1 MSSSSSPLLV
11 DNNRRSRTEIIASIM
26 TLVQNGILVEKIP
39 KKLRLNSRQ
48 LKLYLEELTKLGL
61 IRIEQVSGRK
71 VYVTTEKGNKY
82 LRQYLTLKKMLT

>member
-39 KKLRLNSRQ
+39 KKLRLNSKQ